1 MDYLNDIKKII
12 RILMRSQK
20 FQLLCI
26 SGAPGWAKTHTTRQ
40 FLGELGT
47 TYRMLGA
54 YSTPLALYN
63 HLSNFPHDVSVIDDT
78 AGLFYNAQALS
89 ILNAATWP
97 GVSKGGKRVVTWTST
112 SDKVAV
118 PSFEFHGK
126 IIVLTNFLPDTPQAK
141 AFINRSLQYNIR
153 LSGEQIA
160 DQLLLA
166 AKSGYFASTYCAV
179 QVAKFLGAKAREYKQ
194 PGARC
199 PISLRTLE
207 MGIEIAENDPESWQ
221 ELLESAIPGI
231 APAPVK
237 GTTTQSSADILE
249 SLGQSGL
256 KVTQQFV
263 EFQRTTGKSRRAFF
277 YQRRKLGLSRNST
290 NHQQAGIPAGT

>member
-1 MDYLNDIKKII
+1 MEYLNDIKKII

-20 FQLLCI
+20 FHLLCI

-40 FLGELGT
+40 FLSELGT
-47 TYRMLGA
+47 SYRMLGA

-78 AGLFYNAQALS
+78 AGLFHNGQALS

-97 GVSKGGKRVVTWTST
+97 GVSKGGKRIVTWSST
-112 SDKVAV
+112 SEKVSV
-118 PSFEFHGK
+118 PSFDFHGK

-153 LSGEQIA
+153 MSGEQIA
-160 DQLLLA
+160 DQLLVA

-179 QVAKFLGAKAREYKQ
+179 QVAKFLGARAREYKQ
-194 PGARC
+194 SGARC

-207 MGIEIAENDPESWQ
+207 MGIEIAENDPGSWQ

-231 APAPVK
+231 APAPP
-237 GTTTQSSADILE
+237 GDTGNCGADILV
-249 SLGQSGL
+249 SLGQSEL
-256 KVTQQFV
+256 NVSQQFA
-263 EFQRTTGKSRRAFF
+263 EFHRATGKSRRAFF
-277 YQRRKLGLSRNST
+277 YQRKKLGLSRKGLGCHSV
-290 NHQQAGIPAGT
+290 GLSSGV

>member
-1 MDYLNDIKKII
+1 MDYLNDIKKFIG
-12 RILMRSQK
+12 ILLRSQK
-20 FQLLCI
+20 FHLLCI

-40 FLGELGT
+40 FLSELGT
-47 TYRMLGA
+47 NYRMLGA

-63 HLSNFPHDVSVIDDT
+63 HLSRFPNDVSVIDDT
-78 AGLFYNAQALS
+78 AGLFYNGQALS

-97 GVSKGGKRVVTWTST
+97 GVAKSGKRVVTWTST
-112 SDKVAV
+112 SEKVSV

-126 IIVLTNFLPDTPQAK
+126 IIVLTNFLPETPQAK

-160 DQLLLA
+160 DQLLVA

-194 PGARC
+194 PGAKC

-207 MGIEIAENDPESWQ
+207 MGIEIAENDPDSWQ

-231 APAPVK
+231 APALTK
-237 GTTTQSSADILE
+237 GGATSSTADILA
-249 SLGQSGL
+249 SLGQSGQT
-256 KVTQQFV
+256 VAHQFE
-263 EFQRTTGKSRRAFF
+263 EFHRATGKSRRAFF
-277 YQRRKLGLSRNST
+277 YQRKKLGLSCPRQGAFVPT
-290 NHQQAGIPAGT
+290 